1 MVNGKRVLGKWGS
14 KGILVCCRVF
24 CITCLLHHILGWT
37 PYKSPTSQTGL
48 ARMIGAEEEKR
59 GKDKKE
65 GLEVNSREDKG
76 IMKQNEITIKY

>member
-1 MVNGKRVLGKWGS
+1 
-14 KGILVCCRVF
+14 
-24 CITCLLHHILGWT
+24 
-37 PYKSPTSQTGL
+37 
-48 ARMIGAEEEKR
+48 MIGAEEEKR